1 MYNVIGVL
9 LKKAEEREKNVS
21 KLNKIFPFSY
31 SIQKIGTFFLLGFIL
46 ISAGVAMSMITY
58 LNHTL
63 RSRLYQNT
71 VDTMELYNRQTAEN
85 ISGLENY
92 LFDLA
97 SFNTD
102 ISLLNSSTESST
114 IYTSIVRVQNLLRN
128 SLTIFDNMDGIFYY
142 SPYTDQFIYA
152 EGSNN
157 TYNCALYAR
166 SLLRVNREELFRG
179 AIDYSSWQLH
189 EDGTGAYLVRYMVC
203 GGSVAGAWTSLS
215 TMTVSFEDIFGEGS
229 FVLYADEEGKMI
241 QTGEFP
247 EVEISCSQELGT
259 YQIYRSPQ
267 HGKYL
272 VAIVAPE
279 YYDGYMAA
287 FLPLEQISRSMLP
300 IYHRILII
308 SLMAILIFVLVSV
321 LYRRFFSLPIRS
333 IEMMVREAHLGNA
346 PEYRHPKYFRCEEA
360 VQISGTFQ
368 NYIREIQ
375 ELKIEN
381 YEKELMNARIELLYL
396 KSQVSPHF
404 LINCLSIIISMA
416 IAGSPPEKW
425 QVLQEMGR
433 TLSEHLRYTLSG
445 EERVTLEKELY
456 YTENYLRLTAL
467 RYPGCLEYRIEVPD
481 SLKNAVVFPMLL
493 LMLTE
498 NTVKHNMV
506 MGERLKV
513 EIRAEIYE
521 ENGKERI
528 HISHTDSGSGYP
540 ADRLELLNHI
550 EEHPEICR
558 EGSNIGIYNVVKS
571 LALIYGTEASV
582 SFSNSPGA
590 RTDFYIPYRIFEEEE
605 T

>member
-179 AIDYSSWQLH
+179 AIDYSSWQLY

-229 FVLYADEEGKMI
+229 FVLYADEEGKLI